1 MAYAKNILPR
11 SAAYYSLN
19 RADIISSD
27 LVLEAGGYAE
37 INISTQML
45 PKLTESMLVVLHTSV
60 HSSYYTNDAVQVEI
74 SLITSEGIKNE
85 YLISASNSPSGVFNT
100 VITLPDDEDYV
111 MLKYRI
117 SSSKPAVVYNWELCP
132 LAVAD
137 LTTKIDGVEQAV
149 PRLLYDYN
157 TYAYAVA
164 QKQYTVGLIT
174 CFLQQATD
182 LQGHFTLSFFAT
194 ERCNVHVRI
203 KDNGVT
209 ELYTP
214 QVYTVDKGY
223 SSISIPHAYLAKVSG
238 IHSFSVSVQCTNGQ
252 LSIPVRGLLYT
263 IDGGYLA
270 TRLLDAGQDIQ
281 DIALKQLRTDAV
293 PSEIYS
299 IGFEGDRL
307 ILKKRP
313 YEYAQYNWEAEYD
326 FGSNIGAAVEFY
338 GRWLNRNNSDKY
350 TIETNEHP
358 VVFIIG
364 HDKVLNAY
372 MEADYTTP
380 IFVDSNVS
388 KVAACQGFNSMYDID
403 QDQGLVV
410 AYIKNGN
417 VYYRQ
422 YAYSEDGYYW
432 LGINLLYEGGDASFV
447 SIHRLP
453 DYRLGIC
460 VTYSTGTKWYITDR
474 TYVSQSVKTEVIGTE
489 LDDIP
494 YIAVIDNDQ
503 LNNATGTATQNT
515 FEEGSLFNN
524 FTMTF
529 EGPLVFKKGRTI
541 ATLRD
546 SLKVYINNAL
556 YTGLVTISIA
566 STILTV
572 ILADDVIGGKTVR
585 IECNCDYLGV
595 QLYNGCIIKA
605 SQSYSWSLPLPT
617 TRFGAHDAAR
627 VSVDTTNTIQV
638 RPIVSST
645 LNTEDVIPVGVQ
657 PYYTIGVNEIITHS
671 VPYVDNLVASV
682 SNTVSIEV
690 QQVGTSPV

>member
-1 MAYAKNILPR
+1 MSYAKDILPK
-11 SAAYYSLN
+11 SAAYYNLS
-19 RADIISSD
+19 RASISNSY
-27 LVLEAGGYAE
+27 LTLEADGYAE

-45 PKLTESMLVVLHTSV
+45 PKLTESMLVVLHTSIYA
-60 HSSYYTNDAVQVEI
+60 SYYTNDAVQVEI

-85 YLISASNSPSGVFNT
+85 YLISAASSPSGVFNT
-100 VITLPDDEDYV
+100 VITLPDEGNYV
-111 MLKYRI
+111 MLRYRI
-117 SSSKPAVVYNWELCP
+117 SSSKPVVVYNWELCP
-132 LAVAD
+132 LD
-137 LTTKIDGVEQAV
+137 ISELTTRVDGVEQSV

-223 SSISIPHAYLAKVSG
+223 FSISIPHAYLAKVSG

-281 DIALKQLRTDAV
+281 DIAIKQLRSDAT

-313 YEYAQYNWEAEYD
+313 YDYAQYNWEVEYD
-326 FGSNIGAAVEFY
+326 FGTNSGAAVEFY
-338 GRWLNRNNSDKY
+338 GRWLNRNNSVKY

-364 HDKVLNAY
+364 NNKVLNAY
-372 MEADYTTP
+372 MDADYNTP
-380 IFVDSNVS
+380 IFIDSNVS
-388 KVAACQGFNSMYDID
+388 SVSACQGFNSMYDID

-410 AYIKNGN
+410 AYIKKGN

-422 YAYSEDGYYW
+422 YVYGEEGYHW
-432 LGINLLYEGGDASFV
+432 LGVNLLYENGDATFV

-474 TYVSQSVKTEVIGTE
+474 TYVSQSVKTEIIDTE
-489 LDDIP
+489 LEELS

-503 LNNATGTATQNT
+503 LSNATGAAIQNT
-515 FEEGSLFNN
+515 FEEGLLFNN
-524 FTMTF
+524 FIMTF
-529 EGPLVFKKGRTI
+529 DGPLVFKKGRTI
-541 ATLRD
+541 SALRE
-546 SLKVYINNAL
+546 SLKVYINNVL
-556 YTGLVTISIA
+556 YTGLVTISISSA
-566 STILTV
+566 ILTV

-617 TRFGAHDAAR
+617 TNLSAHDTAR
-627 VSVDTTNTIQV
+627 ISVDTINNIQV
-638 RPIVSST
+638 HPIVSST
-645 LNTEDVIPVGVQ
+645 LNTKDIIPIGIQ
-657 PYYTIGVNEIITHS
+657 PYFIINVNEIATHN
-671 VPYVDNLVASV
+671 VTHVDNLVASV
-682 SNTVSIEV
+682 SNTISIEV
-690 QQVGTSPV
+690 QQVGASPV